1 MRFAGAVIFLLW
13 TVVTAAGTELPEV
26 VARCGKKTIRR
37 EEVMPLLRQASP
49 EDTARLPR
57 RELLKKVLTEHF
69 CSEALLKML
78 TDAGFPPDA
87 ENTLGM
93 MKKSRQDLSSGTSR
107 LDDGTLYRLSRDPKV
122 QLQWA
127 FRRYLQKRRPDIFLV
142 PPAVIERYYRE
153 NQQTFLLPPQ
163 VTGIRYSA
171 GEAALLNVLLLRVRQ
186 GESPEQVVMSIGS
199 IKAEPFA
206 GDDPGLAALPAG
218 AWSRMIEVPGS
229 GYAVCRVT
237 AVKPAAYVPLA
248 KASPLI
254 QEMIARRRAAVEL
267 ERALKKALDA
277 AEMEF
282 YF

>member
-1 MRFAGAVIFLLW
+1 MRLAGAVFFLLW
-13 TVVTAAGTELPEV
+13 AVVTAAGTELPEV
-26 VARCGKKTIRR
+26 VARCGEKTVRR

-49 EDTARLPR
+49 DDMTRLPR

-78 TDAGFPPDA
+78 ADAGFSPDA
-87 ENTLGM
+87 EKTLEM
-93 MKKSRQDLSSGTSR
+93 MKKSRLDLVAGISR

-127 FRRYLQKRRPDIFLV
+127 FRRYLQERRPDIFLV

-153 NQQTFLLPPQ
+153 NQQMFLLPPQ
-163 VTGIRYSA
+163 VTGVRYSA
-171 GEAALLNVLLLRVRQ
+171 GEAAVLNALLLRVRQ
-186 GESPEQVVMSIGS
+186 GESPELAVANIGS
-199 IKAEPFA
+199 IKTEPFA
-206 GDDPGLAALPAG
+206 GDQPGTAELPVG
-218 AWSRMIEVPGS
+218 AWGRIIEIPGS

-237 AVKPAAYVPLA
+237 AVKPAVYVPLA
-248 KASPLI
+248 KAAPVI
-254 QEMIARRRAAVEL
+254 REMIARRRAAVEL
-267 ERALKKALDA
+267 ERALKKALNA

>member
-13 TVVTAAGTELPEV
+13 TAVTAAGIELTEV
-26 VARCGKKTIRR
+26 VARCGEKNVRR
-37 EEVMPLLRQASP
+37 EEVMPLLRQAST
-49 EDTARLPR
+49 EDMTRLPR

-87 ENTLGM
+87 EKTLEM
-93 MKKSRQDLSSGTSR
+93 MKKSRHDLSSGTSR
-107 LDDGTLYRLSRDPKV
+107 LDEGTLYRLSREPKV

-127 FRRYLQKRRPDIFLV
+127 FRRYLQERRPDIFLV

-153 NQQTFLLPPQ
+153 NQQMFLLPPQ
-163 VTGIRYSA
+163 ITGIRYSA
-171 GEAALLNVLLLRVRQ
+171 GAISVLNTLLLRVRQ
-186 GESPEQVVMSIGS
+186 GEAPERVANSIGG
-199 IKAEPFA
+199 IKTEPFA
-206 GDDPGLAALPAG
+206 GAYPDLAGLPAG
-218 AWSRMIEVPGS
+218 AWGRMVEIPGG
-229 GYAVCRVT
+229 GYTVCRVS
-237 AVKPAAYVPLA
+237 AVKPAAYVPMA
-248 KASPLI
+248 KAAPLI
-254 QEMIARRRAAVEL
+254 REMIARRRAALEL